1 MKNIISLVFCVSIC
15 LAVGGLS
22 GYATQSSITTWYLA
36 LNKPF
41 FNPPNWIFGPV
52 WTLLYIFMGIAL
64 WLIWN
69 SEIKSPE
76 DNKTRSKAIIVF
88 VVQLFLNF
96 LWSILFFGM
105 KSPFFA
111 LIDIVLMLIAITIT
125 IIIFRKINT
134 KTTWL
139 LVPYFA
145 WVSFATLLNASI
157 LVLN

>member
-1 MKNIISLVFCVSIC
+1 MKNIISFVICILIC
-15 LAVGGLS
+15 LAVGALS

-41 FNPPNWIFGPV
+41 FNPPNWIFAPV
-52 WTLLYIFMGIAL
+52 WTLLYTFMGIAL
-64 WLIWN
+64 GIIWN
-69 SEIKSPE
+69 SEITTPQ
-76 DNKTRSKAIIVF
+76 DNKIRNKAIIIF
-88 VVQLFLNF
+88 AVQLLLNF

-111 LIDIVLMLIAITIT
+111 LIDIVLMLIAIILT

-139 LVPYFA
+139 LVPYLA

-157 LVLN
+157 LALN

>member
-1 MKNIISLVFCVSIC
+1 MKNIISLVLCVSIC

-52 WTLLYIFMGIAL
+52 WTLLYIFMGISL
-64 WLIWN
+64 GMIWN
-69 SEIKSPE
+69 SESTNQE
-76 DNKTRSKAIIVF
+76 ANKIRSKAIMIF
-88 VVQLFLNF
+88 SVQLLLNF

-111 LIDIVLMLIAITIT
+111 LIDIVLMLVAITLT

-139 LVPYFA
+139 LAPYLA

-157 LVLN
+157 LALN